1 MRKLILLTSAG
12 GALALIGGTAG
23 AVAAVVAHTATPAPS
38 ATSTLFFPTTGQNV
52 NPAGNTGS
60 AGAGGAATSYSAQG
74 AMAVPQAV
82 GSQAID
88 TRGAVGYAYPSPTC
102 GNAPALAQVQSD
114 GITATGMVQ
123 LPLSSTGQG
132 ESTTLNVGV
141 QSNGDG
147 GVKSA
152 LADVRQRLAAIH
164 DAIRAAGIPESAISQ
179 QGFNVWANGNPKPA
193 GANVNG
199 NLSVTITDA
208 AAIDRVIN
216 AAVNAG
222 ASNLNLWSSSGTGA
236 ATPSDTQVHDAITKA
251 TTAAHGMA
259 EAEAQGAGLTLGSVH
274 AISAQPPSLC
284 PWAPGGPQLV
294 VAVTVT
300 YAIK

>member
-38 ATSTLFFPTTGQNV
+38 ATSTLFFPTSGQNA
-52 NPAGNTGS
+52 NPPGNAGS
-60 AGAGGAATSYSAQG
+60 ASAGGAATSYAAQG
-74 AMAVPQAV
+74 AMAVPQAAD
-82 GSQAID
+82 SQAIA
-88 TRGAVGYAYPSPTC
+88 TRGAAGYVYPSPTC

-123 LPLSSTGQG
+123 LPLTASQG

-147 GVKSA
+147 DVKSA
-152 LADVRQRLAAIH
+152 LTDVRQRLATIH

-199 NLSVTITDA
+199 NLSVTIADA

-222 ASNLNLWSSSGTGA
+222 ANNLNLWSSSGNGA
-236 ATPSDTQVHDAITKA
+236 ATPSDAQVHDAITKA
-251 TTAAHGMA
+251 TTAAHGIA